1 MSTSTDRLGIPS
13 TATDLE
19 LLRELEPIV
28 RYTSG
33 EQFFPMDVEPYV
45 RSCSLWLY
53 HPDDHDEEI
62 VPEGELTMAGLVQSR
77 SAAFGSLFYLRFV
90 GRLGLGDSAKAL
102 ADARKL
108 KRGQERRFHAGVGRL
123 ARGGLL
129 PRLGDALFSAS
140 LLLRGNVP
148 GATAA
153 AAELKY
159 AALLHADERYVYHG
173 RVVRHG
179 GWTLCQYW
187 FFFPYNNWR
196 SGFHGVNDHE
206 SDWEMISVYLYEA
219 DGMLHPEWFAYASH
233 DFHGADLRRRYDDP
247 GDLLLE
253 GRHPVVFAG
262 AGSHASYFVPGEY
275 QAEVPVPVPRR
286 IEGFLE
292 AAGRFWTQTLGQGG
306 DSEEGGL
313 RIPFV
318 DYARGDGLAVGPGQ
332 EREWA
337 PNVIDERTPWVSAY
351 RGMWGLYAQDP
362 ISGEN
367 APAGPMYNRDGS
379 VRASWYDP
387 LGFAGLDQV
396 PPPPQVLPLL
406 EEEQRR
412 AAERRAELETLIP
425 ERVDELQRLGVQ
437 LQSMQG
443 SPHLEQ
449 QHSRLGLLVQ
459 KTATEVKG
467 LRRELAEVDAVSEGV
482 TRQIAAFRRGERLD
496 PRSHIAKAAVPTVT
510 PEMRFGRASEL
521 WAALSM
527 SALLLGIVAVIVW
540 SPDDVLAWIIVLVI
554 AFVIGESFLR
564 GTFVRTVNQVAVV
577 LALVAVVILLFH
589 FWKWVVL
596 GALVGLAAFL
606 VYERFR
612 ELRG

>member
-13 TATDLE
+13 TASDFE

-33 EQFFPMDVEPYV
+33 EQFFPMAVEPYV
-45 RSCSLWLY
+45 RACSLWLY
-53 HPDDHDEEI
+53 HPDDRDEEI
-62 VPEGELTMAGLVQSR
+62 VPEGELTMESLVESR
-77 SAAFGSLFYLRFV
+77 SAAFGSLFYLRFI

-102 ADARKL
+102 TDARKL
-108 KRGQERRFHAGVGRL
+108 KRGQERKFRAGVGRL

-140 LLLRGNVP
+140 LLLRGRVP

-159 AALLHADERYVYHG
+159 AALLQADERYVYHG

-179 GWTLCQYW
+179 GWTVCQYW

-247 GDLLLE
+247 GDLVLE

-275 QAEVPVPVPRR
+275 QAEVPLPVPRR
-286 IEGFLE
+286 IERPLE
-292 AAGRFWTQTLGQGG
+292 SLQRFWTQTLGQGG
-306 DSEEGGL
+306 DGEEGGL

-332 EREWA
+332 EREWT
-337 PNVIDERTPWVSAY
+337 PNVIDERTPWVGAY

-387 LGFAGLDQV
+387 LGFAGLEQV

-406 EEEQRR
+406 EEEQAR
-412 AAERRAELETLIP
+412 AAERRVELETLIP

-459 KTATEVKG
+459 KTATEVKS

-482 TRQIAAFRRGERLD
+482 ARQIAAYRGGVGLD

-527 SALLLGIVAVIVW
+527 SALLLGIVALIVW

-554 AFVIGESFLR
+554 AFVVAESFLR

-577 LALVAVVILLFH
+577 LALVAVVILVFH

>member
-1 MSTSTDRLGIPS
+1 MSTSPSPPGIPS

-19 LLRELEPIV
+19 LLRAFEPIV
-28 RYTSG
+28 RFTSG

-53 HPDDHDEEI
+53 YPDDHDEEVI
-62 VPEGELTMAGLVQSR
+62 PEGELKMEKLVEPR
-77 SAAFGSLFYLRFV
+77 TAAFGSLFYLRFI
-90 GRLGLGDSAKAL
+90 GKLGLGESTKAL

-108 KRGQERRFHAGVGRL
+108 EKGQERKFRAGVGRL

-140 LLLRGNVP
+140 LLLRGRVP

-159 AALLHADERYVYHG
+159 AAIVEADARYVYHG

-179 GWTLCQYW
+179 GWTVCQYW

-206 SDWEMISVYLYEA
+206 SDWEMIAVYLYE
-219 DGMLHPEWFAYASH
+219 DGGRLIPEWFAYASH

-247 GDLLLE
+247 GDLTLVD
-253 GRHPVVFAG
+253 GHPVVFAG
-262 AGSHASYFVPGEY
+262 AGSHASYFVAGEY
-275 QAEVPVPVPRR
+275 QAEVPLPVPKRVA
-286 IEGFLE
+286 GFLE
-292 AAGRFWTQTLGQGG
+292 SAERFWRDTLGQGS
-306 DSEEGGL
+306 DSEGGL

-332 EREWA
+332 EREWT
-337 PNVIDERTPWVSAY
+337 PNVIDETTPWVSGF

-367 APAGPMYNRDGS
+367 APAGSMYNRDGS
-379 VRASWYDP
+379 VRAGWYDP
-387 LGFAGLDQV
+387 LGFAGLDRV
-396 PPPPQVLPLL
+396 PPPPQELPLL

-412 AAERRAELETLIP
+412 NAARREELEKLIP
-425 ERVDELQRLGVQ
+425 ERVDELQRLGVE
-437 LQSMQG
+437 LVSMEG

-449 QHSRLGLLVQ
+449 QH
-459 KTATEVKG
+459 TAQALRVEQAAGEVKG
-467 LRRELAEVDAVSEGV
+467 LRRELAEVQAVSEGV
-482 TRQIAAFRRGERLD
+482 SRQIDAYRRGARLD
-496 PRSHIAKAAVPTVT
+496 PRAHIKKAAVPTAT
-510 PEMRFGRASEL
+510 AEMRFGRASEL

-527 SALLLGIVAVIVW
+527 SALLLGLVALIVAR
-540 SPDDVLAWIIVLVI
+540 PDHLLAWMIVLVL
-554 AFVIGESFLR
+554 AFVIVESFLR
-564 GTFVRTVNQVAVV
+564 GSFARTVNQVAVV
-577 LALVAVVILLFH
+577 LALIALVILVVH
-589 FWKWVVL
+589 FWRAAILV
-596 GALVGLAAFL
+596 ALIGLAAFL
-606 VYERFR
+606 IVERVR
-612 ELRG
+612 ELRA